1 MTDLPAN
8 VDLQWISKTLL
19 AIQAEQAY
27 EMLVL
32 GARVERVEA
41 GLAVILAEVRALTHQ
56 IARINKR
63 IEKVD

>member
-8 VDLQWISKTLL
+8 VDLQWIGKTLL